1 MLLEYEVI
9 EYTPLHDR
17 GRLKGFISVRVHP
30 CGLVFKSL
38 RHLILDN
45 GEEVIRTPSKFTNDD
60 NVTVKII
67 NFDSREEWIRFTNEI
82 LKQLHEKDHLNGKKR
97 STREGVRI
105 PSGLQI

>member
-9 EYTPLHDR
+9 EYVPLHDR
-17 GRLKGFISVRVHP
+17 GRLKGFVSVRVNP

-38 RHLILDN
+38 RHLVLDN

-67 NFDSREEWIRFTNEI
+67 NFDSREEWIRFADEI
-82 LKQLHEKDHLNGKKR
+82 LKQIYEKGYVNEDKQI
-97 STREGVRI
+97 TDEGYRV
-105 PSGLQI
+105 PSSL